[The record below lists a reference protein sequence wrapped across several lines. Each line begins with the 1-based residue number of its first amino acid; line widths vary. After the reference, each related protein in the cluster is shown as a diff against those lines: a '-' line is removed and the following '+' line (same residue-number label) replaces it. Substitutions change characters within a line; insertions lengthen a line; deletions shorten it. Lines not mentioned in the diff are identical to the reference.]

1 MNPEMQKIDKFA
13 HAAKVIALC
22 VPPAVVSLIGLAAMS
37 RMKGTVVAGRQR
49 SPGVRSK
56 RPLRGSS

>member
-1 MNPEMQKIDKFA
+1 MPKISKLEQ
-13 HAAKVIALC
+13 AAKVIALC
-22 VPPAVVSLIGLAAMS
+22 LPPVVMSVIGLAAMS
-37 RMKGTVVAGRQR
+37 RKKGGTVVAGRQR